1 MGICI
6 KDGEK
11 VICCS
16 QTREGEYVTPLSIGL
31 VTPGGVSILRAW
43 LLMCMHEGAQT
54 QTLPPHAGA
63 PAEDSRYRVTG
74 VKKGVRQR
82 SDSGS

>member
-6 KDGEK
+6 IDGEK

-16 QTREGEYVTPLSIGL
+16 QAREGEYVTQLSIGL
-31 VTPGGVSILRAW
+31 VTLGGVSILRVR

-54 QTLPPHAGA
+54 QTLPPHAGG
-63 PAEDSRYRVTG
+63 PG
-74 VKKGVRQR
+74 
-82 SDSGS
+82 